1 MWFLTATVAA
11 VVGVVVIVVVG
22 ELVIV
27 GIAILAVF
35 VVAIVVAAVAEAG
48 AHRSASDS
56 RPLPRGFAAFR
67 LRFRLTGLTPAG
79 KAKKNLQ
86 GIGQRSW
93 QRTGRAAKCEEDKHL
108 GGQWWRCTSEHRI
121 IFLIIHRISAFQRLP
136 SWPL

>member
-1 MWFLTATVAA
+1 M
-11 VVGVVVIVVVG
+11 
-22 ELVIV
+22 IV
-27 GIAILAVF
+27 GI

-67 LRFRLTGLTPAG
+67 LRFRLTGLTAAG

-108 GGQWWRCTSEHRI
+108 GGQWWRCTSEHRHHLLDNPPHFSFSTPAI
-121 IFLIIHRISAFQRLP
+121 MALVITVANSISSAVQVASEP
-136 SWPL
+136 